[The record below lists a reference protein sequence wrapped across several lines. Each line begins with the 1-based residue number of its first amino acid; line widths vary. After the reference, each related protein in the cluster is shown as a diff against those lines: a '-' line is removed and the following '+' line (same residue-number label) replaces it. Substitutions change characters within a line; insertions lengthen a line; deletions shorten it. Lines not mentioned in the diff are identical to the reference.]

1 MLTWTRRLPDDYAA
15 CPASHSRHIF
25 SDVSVDRTVYRTG
38 DSSSARTA
46 IFTSSFWATYL
57 ACGTWTKRRKK
68 SATLRRR
75 SLGTSDVGISRNACT
90 VVPGVDGFKRLRLT
104 PKLFEWFLDSSR
116 LFSDGGGGAIVF
128 FTAIGTRIITAWL
141 ISLPISLNNTGI
153 RHDQAYLIAV
163 RRVKRSYCWP
173 C

>member
-1 MLTWTRRLPDDYAA
+1 MKDKIEPYRKGGEERVRGAFASSLFNFWQRACDLSVTVLTWTRRLPDDYAA
-15 CPASHSRHIF
+15 SPASHSRHIF

-57 ACGTWTKRRKK
+57 VCGTWTKRRKK

-75 SLGTSDVGISRNACT
+75 SLGTSDVGISRNAHT

-104 PKLFEWFLDSSR
+104 PKLFDWFLDASR
-116 LFSDGGGGAIVF
+116 FFSDGGGGAIVF
-128 FTAIGTRIITAWL
+128 FWRRL
-141 ISLPISLNNTGI
+141 
-153 RHDQAYLIAV
+153 
-163 RRVKRSYCWP
+163 RRV
-173 C
+173 